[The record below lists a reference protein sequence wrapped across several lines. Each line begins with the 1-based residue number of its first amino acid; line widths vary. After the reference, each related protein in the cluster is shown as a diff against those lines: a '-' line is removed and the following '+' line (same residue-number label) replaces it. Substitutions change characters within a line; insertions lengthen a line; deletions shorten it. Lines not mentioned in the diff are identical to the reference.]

1 MTIHIIQEQAT
12 PEQITEMLSE
22 YETLIKLAVDVEREI
37 LAGGGEWHAD
47 CEEALLNDGSL
58 QENVWGA
65 DWIPERQEVGFDS
78 LINIR
83 PSQGNFRT
91 ELQDPGLRKQIES
104 IVRRLME
111 I

>member
-1 MTIHIIQEQAT
+1 MIIHIIRDKVT

-37 LAGGGEWHAD
+37 LAGGGEWNAD
-47 CEEALLNDGSL
+47 FEETLLNDGSL
-58 QENVWGA
+58 QENIWGA
-65 DWIPERQEVGFDS
+65 DWIPEQNEVGFDS

-91 ELQDPGLRKQIES
+91 ELQDPVLRNRIE
-104 IVRRLME
+104 ITVRRLME

>member
-65 DWIPERQEVGFDS
+65 DWIPKRQEVGFDS